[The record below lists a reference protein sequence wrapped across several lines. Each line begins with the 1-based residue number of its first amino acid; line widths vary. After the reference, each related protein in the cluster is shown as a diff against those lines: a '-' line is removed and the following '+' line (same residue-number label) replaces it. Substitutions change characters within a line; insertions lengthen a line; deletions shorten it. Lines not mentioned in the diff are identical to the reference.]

1 MIYAEN
7 HGCSRL
13 PNWVKDSVEWLSDV
27 FGPLT
32 MTGMGE
38 PSRFAKLNGNRD
50 PMLSVDCSI
59 GYLRTQGGQLQ
70 VVLGPV
76 FEKVSAMV
84 SSFGAEGQGNM
95 PSSCWSF
102 RLWEVLSM
110 MQFPIGDIEKMDV
123 RLEQVR
129 PMYTVL
135 EDYTREKQRQGQ
147 VRAETHP
154 VTIVHQ
160 LFMVV
165 RAVVI
170 DWCIGYGRY
179 DLNREVQDI
188 LTPMIA
194 YFVIK

>member
-1 MIYAEN
+1 MTKKGETTIKKSEATKELIRKTTKKLVDQYGNENVTIRMICQACHLSVGSFYNYYESKEQIFIEDSMRNDELFEKQVKSELKEDDSEKYIRKYFSYYAEMN
-7 HGCSRL
+7 IRL
-13 PNWVKDSVEWLSDV
+13 GTDLY
-27 FGPLT
+27 
-32 MTGMGE
+32 M
-38 PSRFAKLNGNRD
+38 
-50 PMLSVDCSI
+50 
-59 GYLRTQGGQLQ
+59 RTYRKQ
-70 VVLGPV
+70 
-76 FEKVSAMV
+76 
-84 SSFGAEGQGNM
+84 
-95 PSSCWSF
+95 
-102 RLWEVLSM
+102 
-110 MQFPIGDIEKMDV
+110 KMDV

-135 EDYTREKQRQGQ
+135 EDYIREKQRQGQ